1 VRDDAIGVALAL
13 GSTTRRAIAAPG
25 CKVMTG
31 TQDESL
37 VSDLCT
43 SPVGFCTRGT
53 FKGKHGFQGT
63 TSFSS
68 LAFNPIPKDPL
79 GRLAVPGNWR
89 GRTK

>member
-1 VRDDAIGVALAL
+1 MRDDAIGVALAL

-63 TSFSS
+63 TSFSA
-68 LAFNPIPKDPL
+68 LAFNPIPNDPL